1 MFEQFWTGSLKELEG
16 MLRDGKMQVKGEFVV
31 GIKTCKGG

>member
-16 MLRDGKMQVKGEFVV
+16 MLRDGRLLVKGEFV
-31 GIKTCKGG
+31 ISIYPTLK